1 MPFNVE
7 LVAGAPPGLVAL
19 LPVELASA
27 LTPPGV
33 SPADLDRRVGDW
45 AGGTVADLHAAQ
57 LLAYRGDLDVES
69 SRVPSARCWST
80 STEGPRLGRAA
91 GSRTAG
97 ATAGGVVIEHAEDAG
112 NSRHMRLY
120 DALRDRCRQSRIGG
134 VAPGA
139 QDVGTGAGAQWLG
152 ADHHATV
159 AFGRLLGAEDGLGE
173 EPAALLWVDRAGCAA
188 FSRPV
193 RCEQRFEDFG
203 SRVAPRP
210 RRPRLPRRARRSR

>member
-97 ATAGGVVIEHAEDAG
+97 A
-112 NSRHMRLY
+112 
-120 DALRDRCRQSRIGG
+120 
-134 VAPGA
+134 
-139 QDVGTGAGAQWLG
+139 
-152 ADHHATV
+152 
-159 AFGRLLGAEDGLGE
+159 
-173 EPAALLWVDRAGCAA
+173 
-188 FSRPV
+188 
-193 RCEQRFEDFG
+193 RF
-203 SRVAPRP
+203 R
-210 RRPRLPRRARRSR
+210 